1 MPEANEMGAG
11 SRAAAALQVCTGG
24 GRSRKRGPVYA
35 AGLGKRDETRR
46 IWGKLGVMKQRYVR
60 LRRALPQSRPIWA
73 KGFPR
78 WETTETKEGQRAS
91 RDDRSEA
98 RCPSVF

>member
-24 GRSRKRGPVYA
+24 GRSRQRGPVYA

-46 IWGKLGVMKQRYVR
+46 IWGNW
-60 LRRALPQSRPIWA
+60 AL
-73 KGFPR
+73 
-78 WETTETKEGQRAS
+78 
-91 RDDRSEA
+91 
-98 RCPSVF
+98 